1 MSKRIHMTYCGMDG
15 EGATVAQA
23 KQDAAHKI
31 ERLIADLQDA
41 PAIVVVENFAKMVF
55 RTSHGWASC
64 IIATAN
70 DTNTGAHVSERQVGL
85 SYGGETREAEILAAA
100 KHCADMAWS
109 IDRPAEEDATLA
121 RFWLKPYVNARDLD
135 REAREMV
142 SRWQWHRRYR
152 DARNAGFD
160 DDAARD
166 HASNLRPLPAL
177 AA

>member
-1 MSKRIHMTYCGMDG
+1 MTYLD
-15 EGATVAQA
+15 
-23 KQDAAHKI
+23 H
-31 ERLIADLQDA
+31 
-41 PAIVVVENFAKMVF
+41 
-55 RTSHGWASC
+55 
-64 IIATAN
+64 
-70 DTNTGAHVSERQVGL
+70 
-85 SYGGETREAEILAAA
+85 
-100 KHCADMAWS
+100 
-109 IDRPAEEDATLA
+109 
-121 RFWLKPYVNARDLD
+121 VNARDLD